1 MSGFQQIYDQNL
13 GSSLPSC
20 CACLYN
26 IFSML
31 CFASHCLRLCQ
42 ALAIPVCSPC
52 LVSWPSGEFALC
64 GVCVSHSVWWGC
76 TVWCVVW
83 FKWGCTVCLLEMP
96 DWFALL
102 CTIFTN
108 AEECGVNGFIYW
120 SVDFNAN
127 CRDLDNTAVV
137 FPRVGHLFY
146 RHWSKV
152 SFLLRLSEE
161 WGWTILRHT
170 W

>member
-64 GVCVSHSVWWGC
+64 GVWRVWLHCVVQVRLHCVSAWNARLIC
-76 TVWCVVW
+76 TALHNFHQCRGMWCEWVYI
-83 FKWGCTVCLLEMP
+83 L
-96 DWFALL
+96 
-102 CTIFTN
+102 
-108 AEECGVNGFIYW
+108 W

-127 CRDLDNTAVV
+127 WRDLDNTAVV

-152 SFLLRLSEE
+152 SFLL
-161 WGWTILRHT
+161 
-170 W
+170 

>member
-64 GVCVSHSVWWGC
+64 GVWRVWLH
-76 TVWCVVW
+76 CVVQVRLHRVSAW
-83 FKWGCTVCLLEMP
+83 NARLICTALHNFHQCRGMWSEWVYILISWVQRKLERSRQHSSGFP
-96 DWFALL
+96 HSRSSITALVQRIL
-102 CTIFTN
+102 PSLDFT
-108 AEECGVNGFIYW
+108 
-120 SVDFNAN
+120 SV
-127 CRDLDNTAVV
+127 
-137 FPRVGHLFY
+137 
-146 RHWSKV
+146 
-152 SFLLRLSEE
+152 E
-161 WGWTILRHT
+161 WTCTILRHT

>member
-13 GSSLPSC
+13 RSSLPSC

-31 CFASHCLRLCQ
+31 CFASHCLRLFK

-64 GVCVSHSVWWGC
+64 GVWRVWLH
-76 TVWCVVW
+76 CVVQVRLHRVSAW
-83 FKWGCTVCLLEMP
+83 NARLICT
-96 DWFALL
+96 ALHYFHQCRGMWSEWVHIL
-102 CTIFTN
+102 
-108 AEECGVNGFIYW
+108 W
-120 SVDFNAN
+120 SVEFNAN
-127 CRDLDNTAVV
+127 WRDLDNRAVV
-137 FPRVGHLFY
+137 FPTVGHLMQSILPSLDFT
-146 RHWSKV
+146 SI
-152 SFLLRLSEE
+152 E
-161 WGWTILRHT
+161 WGCTILRHT